1 MKIIKLKLQSL
12 HKITKAVFQFMYF
25 FMHFLKILIR
35 KVIIRKNRYNF
46 PQFSH

>member
-25 FMHFLKILIR
+25 FYALLK
-35 KVIIRKNRYNF
+35 N
-46 PQFSH
+46 SHSKSHN